1 MKTHSLA
8 VVFVAQRLVEAEC
21 KWCLTGTPIQNSA
34 EDLYALVSRV
44 KRINMLG
51 GPGNLEF
58 RQMWCW
64 LIVYHDISTICRYR
78 YNN

>member
-1 MKTHSLA
+1 M
-8 VVFVAQRLVEAEC
+8 EAEC

-44 KRINMLG
+44 KRIKMLG

-58 RQMWCW
+58 R
-64 LIVYHDISTICRYR
+64 
-78 YNN
+78 